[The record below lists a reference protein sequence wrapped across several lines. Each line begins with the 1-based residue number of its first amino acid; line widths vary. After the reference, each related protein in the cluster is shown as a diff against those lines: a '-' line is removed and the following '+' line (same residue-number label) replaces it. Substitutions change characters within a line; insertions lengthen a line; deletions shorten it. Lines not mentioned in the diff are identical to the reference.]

1 MVVSET
7 GGKEGRRRTRARV
20 LILPPGR
27 AVKQADRRP
36 SSVTEREQFNSARN
50 SRKLKSASTKMEKIG
65 KASNHLI
72 LQEYHF
78 LQNPI
83 STLET
88 TTAKKGQIKGP
99 GARLQPN
106 ATVTHARPP
115 GAAGKRSEWVCL
127 YHTVSP
133 YKCTAKR
140 NPEDYILPSAE
151 VAGPLCPCDSR
162 TFLTGRVGALDP
174 GFAGR
179 LFPAVLPVP
188 VLWDGLFVE

>member
-1 MVVSET
+1 
-7 GGKEGRRRTRARV
+7 
-20 LILPPGR
+20 
-27 AVKQADRRP
+27 
-36 SSVTEREQFNSARN
+36 
-50 SRKLKSASTKMEKIG
+50 MEKIG

-151 VAGPLCPCDSR
+151 VAGPLCPLRFQNVFDAASWGPR
-162 TFLTGRVGALDP
+162 P
-174 GFAGR
+174 GFCWAIISCSAARTSLVG
-179 LFPAVLPVP
+179 
-188 VLWDGLFVE
+188 WIIC